1 MIMLAGC
8 CIVWHSKLKTQ
19 IALKSCE
26 AEYICLSQ
34 ALREVILMMTLAQE
48 LKDREFVDKY
58 LQPKVNC
65 KAFEDNSG
73 CVEMATVHKM
83 RPRTK
88 HINITY
94 HHFRE
99 AVRNKLITI
108 HQVNTTE
115 QLADIFTK
123 PLAQN
128 LFVKFQ
134 KQIMGW

>member
-1 MIMLAGC
+1 
-8 CIVWHSKLKTQ
+8 
-19 IALKSCE
+19 
-26 AEYICLSQ
+26 
-34 ALREVILMMTLAQE
+34 MMTLVQE
-48 LKDREFVDKY
+48 LKDREFMDGFSPPRVH
-58 LQPKVNC
+58 C

-99 AVRNKLITI
+99 AVRNKLVTI
-108 HQVNTTE
+108 HQVKTTE

-128 LFVKFQ
+128 LFVKFR
-134 KQIMGW
+134 KLIMGW